1 MIIYSLFTQV
11 MPGQRHCFCVFVLV
25 MVDQGLMSHI
35 ELSRTAKTI
44 AYSRT
49 DPLRAYMT
57 VFSSRWRA
65 QWRRNHNKNVWNKYL
80 LMELCV
86 TYHFYLNVWSRVSAC
101 SCFKNIFTKEVRAPP
116 LDWIIL
122 QWKVDQTSNSRYISC
137 TNAAAQLKV
146 LFYFN
151 SVTFLA

>member
-1 MIIYSLFTQV
+1 MLGLLSEMIIYSLFTQV

-86 TYHFYLNVWSRVSAC
+86 TYHCYLNVWSRVSAC

-146 LFYFN
+146 LF
-151 SVTFLA
+151 

>member
-80 LMELCV
+80 LMELCDISLLLESM
-86 TYHFYLNVWSRVSAC
+86 TKGIGMQQ
-101 SCFKNIFTKEVRAPP
+101 FKNISTKEVRAPP